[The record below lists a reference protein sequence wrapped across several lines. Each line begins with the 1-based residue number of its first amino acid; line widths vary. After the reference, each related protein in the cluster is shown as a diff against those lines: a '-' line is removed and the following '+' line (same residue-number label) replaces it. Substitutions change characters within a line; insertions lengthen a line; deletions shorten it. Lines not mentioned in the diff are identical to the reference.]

1 MYAVFQSEK
10 RKRIL
15 VIGSSTRT
23 RISEILEAE
32 EPDSCDYEHAP
43 PDAPIFN
50 DNRSHNLSRWRN
62 KHRVE
67 KMGKRRG
74 RKYRK

>member
-10 RKRIL
+10 RKRL
-15 VIGSSTRT
+15 VVIGSSINT

-32 EPDSCDYEHAP
+32 TLDSCDYEHTP

-74 RKYRK
+74 RKCRK

>member
-1 MYAVFQSEK
+1 MYAVSQSEK

-15 VIGSSTRT
+15 VTGP
-23 RISEILEAE
+23 RINISKVLEAE
-32 EPDSCDYEHAP
+32 TPDSCNFEHAP
-43 PDAPIFN
+43 PDAPIFD
-50 DNRSHNLSRWRN
+50 DNRSRNLSRWRN

-74 RKYRK
+74 RKCRK